1 MFWAGDGVKLIA
13 MPRLYIIAGPNGAG
27 KTTFAKKFLPRYAK
41 CPNFVNADLIASG
54 LSPFSPVAASIKA
67 GRLLLGQ
74 IKEFIETKS
83 DFAFETTFAGRAYI
97 SLIEQVRRTGYT
109 VTVFFLWIPDV
120 KLARERIKQRVKDGG
135 HDVPFED
142 VKRRFER
149 SRLNFLKFYEPLSD
163 AWTLFDN
170 SGTKHS
176 KIAHKEN
183 GILKISDEILYKQFL
198 RGESHEKK

>member
-1 MFWAGDGVKLIA
+1 

-83 DFAFETTFAGRAYI
+83 DFAFETTFAGRTYI
-97 SLIEQVRRTGYT
+97 SLIEQVRRKGYT

-149 SRLNFLKFYEPLSD
+149 SRLNFLKFYEPLCD

-183 GILKISDEILYKQFL
+183 GILKISDEILYKKFL
-198 RGESHEKK
+198 RGESHEKN

>member
-1 MFWAGDGVKLIA
+1 MFWAGDGVKLKF

-74 IKEFIETKS
+74 IKDFIEAKS
-83 DFAFETTFAGRAYI
+83 DFAFETTFAGRSYI
-97 SLIEQVRRTGYT
+97 SLIEAVKRKGYT

-149 SRLNFLKFYEPLSD
+149 SRLNFIKFYAPLCD
-163 AWTLFDN
+163 GWTLFDN
-170 SGTKHS
+170 SMAKHFRIAYKEHGALKVLNKVLYRQFFGS
-176 KIAHKEN
+176 KP
-183 GILKISDEILYKQFL
+183 
-198 RGESHEKK
+198 

>member
-1 MFWAGDGVKLIA
+1 

-41 CPNFVNADLIASG
+41 CYNFVNADLIALG
-54 LSPFSPVAASIKA
+54 LSPFSPSVASIKA

-74 IKEFIETKS
+74 IKEFIESGS
-83 DFAFETTFAGRAYI
+83 DFAFETTFAGRSYI
-97 SLIEQVRRTGYT
+97 SLIEAVKRKGYT

-149 SRLNFLKFYEPLSD
+149 SRLNFLKFYGPLCDS
-163 AWTLFDN
+163 WLLFDN
-170 SGTKHS
+170 SSAKPVEIS
-176 KIAHKEN
+176 HKTQK
-183 GILKISDEILYKQFL
+183 GIRIMDREFYRHFM
-198 RGESHEKK
+198 GEK

>member
-1 MFWAGDGVKLIA
+1 

-27 KTTFAKKFLPRYAK
+27 KTTFAKEFLPHYAK
-41 CPNFVNADLIASG
+41 CSNFVNADLIATG
-54 LSPFSPVAASIKA
+54 LSPFSPATASIKA

-74 IKEFIETKS
+74 IKEFIDARA

-97 SLIEQVRRTGYT
+97 ALIEEVRRKGYA

-149 SRLNFLKFYEPLSD
+149 SRQNFLKFYQPLCDS
-163 AWTLFDN
+163 WVLFDN
-170 SGTKHS
+170 SGS
-176 KIAHKEN
+176 KPAEVALKAGKNIK
-183 GILKISDEILYKQFL
+183 ILNQGFYGHFT
-198 RGESHEKK
+198 GEKS